1 MALRDFRDAAEV
13 HVRAAVFGPQAVPG
27 SSDLQSDYD
36 DAENDLRAGQKG
48 FALRVWLRDIDR
60 TDSNAPAQVAGVE
73 VTVHRKILVPE
84 DEALYTKDGEMFAN
98 QTALLDAAAWGALTG
113 ADGIFFDENPS
124 IGEVPT
130 RENNVITYTVELAVR
145 LSI

>member
-1 MALRDFRDAAEV
+1 MSLQAFRNAAESY
-13 HVRAAVFGPQAVPG
+13 VRLSVVGPNAISPQGNVA
-27 SSDLQSDYD
+27 SDYD

-48 FALRVWLRDIDR
+48 FALRVWLREIDR

-98 QTALLDAAAWGALTG
+98 QTALFDAAAWGALTG